1 MDEWLPKPQEQGW
14 LEPPS
19 RRPPTA
25 VGVATPEPPR
35 GPGIYLETRMQR
47 VGRAFSQLAVSTGLG
62 LAAASFIPVPVLV
75 SLLVVLVGGRSILL
89 RRRSRLSRLM
99 NLGSSSIRRA
109 A

>member
-14 LEPPS
+14 LEPPR

-35 GPGIYLETRMQR
+35 GPRIYRETRMQR
-47 VGRAFSQLAVSTGLG
+47 VGRAFSKLAVSTGLG
-62 LAAASFIPVPVLV
+62 LAAASFIPVPFLV
-75 SLLVVLVGGRSILL
+75 ALLVVLVGGRSMLL